1 MCAGVAVGLGLP
13 APEATESLPD
23 VEPSPALSQ
32 VGQRWPTTGWVIGLI
47 ADQSSD
53 LPGVRAVRD
62 AVSAGGMV
70 PLIIA
75 AYGGML
81 VSGESALSVQR
92 TFLTSRSVEFDAIL
106 IAGAPQPAADAAA
119 GLDAKA
125 GDPLVSSGDGRPARH
140 AHACGGLPARQ
151 GTRRLGTGGAALAAA
166 GCAAAAPGVV
176 LGQDPSAVLEELLDL
191 LTEHRSGTGSQR
203 PQANRDREQKALEH
217 RSRMA
222 TSTTRSQLTRPH
234 PHRGDPAKRTAGTSA
249 RPAHAAQP
257 APLKTSSVATKARSR
272 R

>member
-151 GTRRLGTGGAALAAA
+151 GTRRLGTGGAAWPRP
-166 GCAAAAPGVV
+166 AAPPRRRVWCSARTRARCSRSSSTCSPSTG
-176 LGQDPSAVLEELLDL
+176 LGPVPSDL
-191 LTEHRSGTGSQR
+191 KLTAT
-203 PQANRDREQKALEH
+203 ANRR
-217 RSRMA
+217 RS
-222 TSTTRSQLTRPH
+222 STAPVWLRAP
-234 PHRGDPAKRTAGTSA
+234 
-249 RPAHAAQP
+249 P
-257 APLKTSSVATKARSR
+257 APN
-272 R
+272 